1 MHSSPTQ
8 ISDIRQDYT
17 LAALDEQTTGADP
30 ILFFNK
36 WFEEARIAQITEVNA
51 MTLATVSAVGKPH
64 ARTVLLKGVEENGFA
79 FFTNYNSAK
88 GQQISDN
95 PFVALLFFWKEL
107 ERQVRVEGRIHKLSA
122 EASDT
127 YFNSR
132 PAGSKLGAWAS
143 PQSEI
148 IGGRNVLEHNYKVLE
163 DRYKDEVIPRPDHWG
178 GYLVIPDSI
187 EFWQGRSSRMHDRIL
202 FTLEE
207 GNQWSKCRLAP

>member
-1 MHSSPTQ
+1 VHTSPAQ

-64 ARTVLLKGVEENGFA
+64 ARTVLLKGIEENGFA

-122 EASDT
+122 EASDA
-127 YFNSR
+127 YFHSR

-148 IGGRNVLEHNYKVLE
+148 IEGRNVLEHNYKVLE
-163 DRYKDEVIPRPDHWG
+163 DRYKDEVIPRPAHWG
-178 GYLVIPDSI
+178 GYLVIPESI

-202 FTLEE
+202 FTLGD
-207 GNQWSKCRLAP
+207 GNQWTKSRLAP